1 MAIIQ
6 TSAASSGSVIVDP
19 TMQAARISERPPEI
33 LGAYQYAITSGALTV
48 VAAGGLVFSWRWNPS
63 VTTNLCMIR
72 RVEIGFAT
80 TTAFTAAQSLQYS
93 MQIARAFTVVD
104 SGGTSGAFTQANT
117 GKMRTSMPTSQMAA
131 AGSNIQ
137 IATTGAMS
145 AGTRTLDTQPMAFM
159 NGAVPASTAIATV
172 PMQAI
177 YQHQAGDYPLIL
189 AFQEGFIINNVQT
202 MGAAGVGNLTVNV
215 EWMEL
220 SATSGNVI
228 AY

>member
-6 TSAASSGSVIVDP
+6 TAAASSGSAVVDP
-19 TMQAARISERPPEI
+19 TFQAIRISERPPEV
-33 LGAYQYAITSGALTV
+33 LGAYQYAMTSGALTT
-48 VAAGGLVFSWRWNPS
+48 VAAGGLVFSFRWNPS

-80 TTAFTAAQSLQYS
+80 TTAFTTAQSLQYS
-93 MQIARAFTVVD
+93 MQIARAFTAVD

-137 IATTGAMS
+137 IANTGAMT
-145 AGTRTLDTQPMAFM
+145 AGTRTLDTQPIAYLA
-159 NGAVPASTAIATV
+159 GASTAVATTL
-172 PMQAI
+172 PLTAI
-177 YQHQAGDYPLIL
+177 HQHQSGDYPLIL
-189 AFQEGFIINNVQT
+189 AYQEGFIINNVQT
-202 MGAAGVGNLTVNV
+202 MGAAGVINLTVNV

-228 AY
+228 SY

>member
-6 TSAASSGSVIVDP
+6 TAAASSGSAVVDP
-19 TMQAARISERPPEI
+19 TFQAIRISERPPEV
-33 LGAYQYAITSGALTV
+33 LGAYQYAMTSGALTT
-48 VAAGGLVFSWRWNPS
+48 VAAGGLVFSFRWNPS

-72 RVEIGFAT
+72 RVEIGVAT
-80 TTAFTAAQSLQYS
+80 ATAFTTAQSLQYS
-93 MQIARAFTVVD
+93 MQIARAFTAVD

-137 IATTGAMS
+137 IANTGAMT
-145 AGTRTLDTQPMAFM
+145 AGTRTLDTQPMSYLA
-159 NGAVPASTAIATV
+159 GSSTAVATTL
-172 PMQAI
+172 PLTAI
-177 YQHQAGDYPLIL
+177 YQHQTGDYPLIL
-189 AFQEGFIINNVQT
+189 AYQEGFILNNVQT
-202 MGAAGVGNLTVNV
+202 MGAAGVINLTVNV

-228 AY
+228 SY

>member
-6 TSAASSGSVIVDP
+6 TAAASSGSAVVDP
-19 TMQAARISERPPEI
+19 TFQAIRISERPPEV
-33 LGAYQYAITSGALTV
+33 LGAYQYAMTSGALTT
-48 VAAGGLVFSWRWNPS
+48 VAAGGLVFSFRWNPS

-80 TTAFTAAQSLQYS
+80 TTAFTTAQSLQYS
-93 MQIARAFTVVD
+93 MQIARAFTAVD

-137 IATTGAMS
+137 IANTGAMT
-145 AGTRTLDTQPMAFM
+145 AGTRTLDTQPIAYLA
-159 NGAVPASTAIATV
+159 GASTAVATTL
-172 PMQAI
+172 PLTAI
-177 YQHQAGDYPLIL
+177 HQHQSGDYPLIL
-189 AFQEGFIINNVQT
+189 AYQEGFIINNVQT
-202 MGAAGVGNLTVNV
+202 MGAAGVINLTVNV

-228 AY
+228 AF